1 MDHIIAASWS
11 AELKLAAAILIGIA
25 LATGIALFL
34 KYLIEL

>member
-11 AELKLAAAILIGIA
+11 AELKLVVAILIGIA
-25 LATGIALFL
+25 FATGIAVFL

>member
-11 AELKLAAAILIGIA
+11 AELKLTLAILIGIA
-25 LATGIALFL
+25 LATGIAVFM